1 MTITDH
7 PITEAINFLENYMF
21 HEDEQFLPDH
31 TIYEWAEEL
40 KVKLEK
46 YMEESK

>member
-1 MTITDH
+1 MTSTDH
-7 PITEAINFLENYMF
+7 PITEAIDFLDNYVF
-21 HEDEQFLPDH
+21 HEDNKILPDH

-46 YMEESK
+46 YMEMSK